1 MSGYHWNFFNR
12 FVFGGSRDELL
23 TGSRRSD
30 YLKAGRGDDT
40 VLAGGGNDTVFGGKG
55 DDLIDGG
62 SGRDLLYGGNG
73 RDTIDGGSGNDI
85 MFGERGDDLLYGGDG
100 CDVIFGGNGDD
111 VLDGG
116 AGSDFLDAGRGD
128 DIARF
133 EAAQN
138 THGWDAIDGGKGRDT
153 LELVLTRQE
162 ANDAAIQADL
172 ARFEDFLDHRAN
184 PWSDWGHVFRFDS
197 LNLIIQDFEALDVRI
212 VGGQNTDPLAVGDT
226 ATVDEDTSVSIDV
239 LANDTDADG
248 DVLTVSAASAANGTV
263 AIGADGTLTYTGN
276 TDFNGTDTISY
287 TIDDG
292 NGGTASAE
300 VAVTVDAVNDGPS
313 AADDS
318 VTTDE
323 DVPVSIDVLGND
335 SDVDGDT
342 LTVTEASAA
351 NGTVEIAADGTLTY
365 TGNPNFNGTDT
376 ISYTISDGDL
386 TAAAEVTVTVN
397 AVNDGPFAT
406 DDVFTFSAGDIGT
419 IDLLGNDV
427 DPDGDQLSV
436 ISVDGQPVGAPIT
449 IDFDGIGTGLL
460 SFAADGLG
468 NPTLDVTSGFEGL
481 GAPDFISTEVSYTI
495 SDGNGGTST
504 ALMTLQLNG
513 VNDAPVIDPDASDLA
528 AVLVEDSQAALS
540 TSGSLSFSDLDES
553 ELHTASVR
561 FDGFQGDQGGITE
574 SDALDFLLAS
584 AQESEIN
591 WNFSAANSAFDHL
604 GNGESLDLVYELS
617 VTDIGDE
624 TASEF
629 VTITVQGTN
638 DLPVATSETA
648 EADEDI
654 AVSIDVL
661 ANDTD
666 VDGDPLSVSAASA
679 VNGTVVIGADG
690 TLIYTGDA
698 DFSGSDTISY
708 TIDDGNGGTDT
719 AEVAVTVNAVND
731 APVPLDDT
739 LRAFE
744 DFAATV
750 NVLGNDTDPEG
761 DDLTVT
767 EATAENGTVT
777 INANGTLSYLGNADF
792 NGADTITYTVTDSG
806 GAAATARVAVNVFA
820 LNDAPVTVADAAET
834 DEETAVT
841 FDVLGNDTDIEGDAL
856 TVVSA
861 TAANGTVVVQA
872 DGTLTYLGN
881 TDFNG
886 TDTVTYT
893 VRDSN
898 FGQATGTAEIIVNA
912 VNDAPQVL
920 VSNAIELSDVRAGS
934 GGFAM
939 LGIADSDLTGRGPRD
954 AGDVNGD
961 GIVDVIV
968 DARHADVNGSNSGTA
983 YVVFGKSDGTTVDLS
998 DISAGIGGF
1007 AIQGR
1012 PQGELAGSSVDGIGD
1027 MNGDGL
1033 DDLLVGAY
1041 RFTGQ
1046 NGSAYVVF
1054 GKADGTTVEL
1064 SDVFN
1069 GNGGFFIRPDQTGQG
1084 LGGAISSAG
1093 DVNGDGIDDMIIGA
1107 SRDNAGGPSSG
1118 AAFVVFGKADTSEVR
1133 ISDIRNENGG
1143 GFIIK
1148 GAGNPDG
1155 AGFSVADA
1163 GDVNGDGLA
1172 DLLVG
1177 APLGGQGSAY
1187 VVFGKSDSTAID
1199 LNDVEAGIG
1208 GFAITGSDPLDNIGQ
1223 SVAGAGDLNG
1233 DGLADIIVGSP
1244 QSDSNGSRSGVAHV
1258 IYGKADG
1265 DTVDL
1270 DNFNE
1275 SVDGFAIVGA
1285 TADNRAGYS
1294 VAGVGDFDGDG
1305 LDDVAVSAPTVAL
1318 DGGGNGVTYIVLG
1331 TAGVQGNVDLADVE
1345 NGNGSIAIISNGIG
1359 NSVSAIGDMNNDGRA
1374 DIIMGAQSEEG
1385 NAPRSGVAY
1394 VVFGREAAP
1403 DVVVDEDQSV
1413 TISNISISDVD
1424 AAEGTGEVVAVLTVA
1439 NGVLTVSGTA
1449 AVVSGNGTSE
1459 LTLTGDLA
1467 NVNDLLDTLTY
1478 TPDPE
1483 FSGSESLEVQVSD
1496 LGNAGAGG
1504 PLTAVETVDIEVNL
1518 VVDGLTVALDA
1529 DGLGGSNLED
1539 RITLT
1544 GTGDGYIQGF
1554 AGDDTLT
1561 GNAGDNALSGHAGND
1576 VIFGG
1581 AGDDQ
1586 IRDVFDDEVGFP
1598 EFQPSI
1604 GDANTFVGGAGN
1616 DTLTSVDGVDDTF
1629 IFGDGDGADL
1639 VNGFEAGA
1647 GSLDRLDLSDFGLGE
1662 FEDVLSV
1669 ATESG
1674 GTTTIALL
1682 GVEGGVS
1689 ITLNDI
1695 GIAQLHQDDFIF

>member
-1 MSGYHWNFFNR
+1 
-12 FVFGGSRDELL
+12 
-23 TGSRRSD
+23 
-30 YLKAGRGDDT
+30 
-40 VLAGGGNDTVFGGKG
+40 
-55 DDLIDGG
+55 
-62 SGRDLLYGGNG
+62 
-73 RDTIDGGSGNDI
+73 
-85 MFGERGDDLLYGGDG
+85 
-100 CDVIFGGNGDD
+100 
-111 VLDGG
+111 
-116 AGSDFLDAGRGD
+116 
-128 DIARF
+128 
-133 EAAQN
+133 
-138 THGWDAIDGGKGRDT
+138 
-153 LELVLTRQE
+153 
-162 ANDAAIQADL
+162 
-172 ARFEDFLDHRAN
+172 
-184 PWSDWGHVFRFDS
+184 
-197 LNLIIQDFEALDVRI
+197 
-212 VGGQNTDPLAVGDT
+212 
-226 ATVDEDTSVSIDV
+226 
-239 LANDTDADG
+239 
-248 DVLTVSAASAANGTV
+248 
-263 AIGADGTLTYTGN
+263 
-276 TDFNGTDTISY
+276 ISY

-292 NGGTASAE
+292 NGGTDTAE
-300 VAVTVDAVNDGPS
+300 VA
-313 AADDS
+313 
-318 VTTDE
+318 
-323 DVPVSIDVLGND
+323 
-335 SDVDGDT
+335 
-342 LTVTEASAA
+342 
-351 NGTVEIAADGTLTY
+351 
-365 TGNPNFNGTDT
+365 
-376 ISYTISDGDL
+376 
-386 TAAAEVTVTVN
+386 VTVN
-397 AVNDGPFAT
+397 AVNDGPFAR
-406 DDVFTFSAGDIGT
+406 DDLFFFSAGEVRT
-419 IDLLGNDV
+419 IDLLGNDL
-427 DPDGDQLSV
+427 DIDGDQLSV

-449 IDFDGIGTGLL
+449 IDFDGVGTGIL
-460 SFAADGLG
+460 SFAADGHG

-481 GAPDFISTEVSYTI
+481 GAPDFILTEVSYTI

-504 ALMTLQLNG
+504 ALMTLQLSG

-528 AVLVEDSQAALS
+528 AVLVEDSQAVLS
-540 TSGSLSFSDLDES
+540 TLGSLSFSDLDES

-574 SDALDFLLAS
+574 SDALDFLFAT

-617 VTDIGDE
+617 VTDIGGE
-624 TASEF
+624 KASEF

-654 AVSIDVL
+654 TVSINVL

-690 TLIYTGDA
+690 SLTYTGNA

-731 APVPLDDT
+731 APVALDDT

-744 DFAATV
+744 DITATI
-750 NVLGNDTDPEG
+750 NVLDNDTDPEG
-761 DDLTVT
+761 DGLTVT
-767 EATAENGTVT
+767 EATAENGTVI
-777 INANGTLSYLGNADF
+777 INANGTLTYLGNADF
-792 NGADTITYTVTDSG
+792 NGVDTITYTVTDSG
-806 GAAATARVAVNVFA
+806 GAAATAQVAVNVIA
-820 LNDAPVTVADAAET
+820 RNDAPVAVADAAET
-834 DEETAVT
+834 DEDTAVT

-861 TAANGTVVVQA
+861 TAANGTVVVQS

-893 VRDSN
+893 IRDSN
-898 FGQATGTAEIIVNA
+898 FREATGTAEIIVNA

-920 VSNAIELSDVRAGS
+920 VSNAIELSDVREGS
-934 GGFAM
+934 GGFVM
-939 LGIADSDLTGRGPRD
+939 LGIADSDLSGRAPRG

-961 GIVDVIV
+961 GIADVIV
-968 DARHADVNGSNSGTA
+968 DARHADVNGNNSGTA
-983 YVVFGKSDGTTVDLS
+983 YVVFGKSDGTPVDLS
-998 DISAGIGGF
+998 DVSAGTGGF

-1027 MNGDGL
+1027 VNGDGL

-1041 RFTGQ
+1041 RFNGQ
-1046 NGSAYVVF
+1046 TGSAYVVF

-1069 GNGGFFIRPDQTGQG
+1069 GNGGFFIRSDQTGQG
-1084 LGGAISSAG
+1084 LGNAISSAG

-1107 SRDNAGGPSSG
+1107 SRDDTGGFDSG

-1133 ISDIRNENGG
+1133 TSEIRHEIGG
-1143 GFIIK
+1143 GFIIE
-1148 GAGNPDG
+1148 GAGNRDG
-1155 AGFSVADA
+1155 AGISVADA

-1177 APLGGQGSAY
+1177 APFGDQGSAY
-1187 VVFGKSDSTAID
+1187 VVFGKSDNSAID

-1208 GFAITGSDPLDNIGQ
+1208 GFAITGSDPLGSIGQ
-1223 SVAGAGDLNG
+1223 SVAGTGDLNG
-1233 DGLADIIVGSP
+1233 DGLDDIIVGSP
-1244 QSDSNGSRSGVAHV
+1244 LSSSNGTRSGIAHV

-1270 DNFNE
+1270 DNFDV
-1275 SVDGFAIVGA
+1275 SIDGFTIVGA
-1285 TADNRAGYS
+1285 TAEDQAGYS

-1305 LDDVAVSAPTVAL
+1305 LDDVAVSSPSAGL
-1318 DGGGNGVTYIVLG
+1318 DGNGITYIVLG
-1331 TAGVQGNVDLADVE
+1331 TEGVRGNVDLADVE
-1345 NGNGSIAIISNGIG
+1345 NGNGGVAIVSNGIG
-1359 NSVSAIGDMNNDGRA
+1359 NSVSAVGDMNNDGRA

-1385 NAPRSGVAY
+1385 NAIRSGVTY

-1413 TISNISISDVD
+1413 TITNITVSDVD
-1424 AAEGTGEVVAVLTVA
+1424 AVEGTGEVVAVLTVA

-1459 LTLTGDLA
+1459 LTLTGELT
-1467 NVNDLLDTLTY
+1467 NVNDLLGTLTY

-1483 FSGSESLEVQVSD
+1483 FSGSDSLEVQVSD

-1504 PLTAVETVDIEVNL
+1504 PLTAFETVDIDVNL
-1518 VVDGLTVALDA
+1518 IVDGLTLALDA

-1554 AGDDTLT
+1554 AGDDTLF
-1561 GNAGDNALSGHAGND
+1561 GNAGDNALSGHDGND

-1586 IRDVFDDEVGFP
+1586 IRDVFDYEVDFP
-1598 EFQPSI
+1598 EFEPSI

-1629 IFGDGDGADL
+1629 VFGDGDGADL

-1647 GSLDRLDLSDFGLGE
+1647 GSLDRLDLSDFGLSE

-1674 GTTTIALL
+1674 GSTTIALL